1 MTVAAI
7 ILAAGASRRLGH
19 PKQLV
24 EYHGETLLEHALR
37 AAREAGAAPV
47 LAVLGARFA
56 AICASVPFSDA
67 IPVLNDQWE
76 HGMSTS
82 IRAGL
87 DELEVRAP
95 QASGTIVMSCDQPR
109 LTAQH
114 LRALLDAY
122 STQKAPSIV
131 ASSYAGTQGIPA
143 IFPRTLFPR
152 LHALRGDKG
161 ARSLIVRSHCS
172 VISVPFEGGELD
184 IDSPED
190 LQQLG

>member
-7 ILAAGASRRLGH
+7 ILAAGASSRLGH

-37 AAREAGAAPV
+37 AAKDAGAAPV

-82 IRAGL
+82 IHAGL
-87 DELEVRAP
+87 YELDVRAP
-95 QASGTIVMSCDQPR
+95 QASGALVMSCDQPR

-122 STQKAPSIV
+122 STQKVPSIV
-131 ASSYAGTQGIPA
+131 ASSYAGTHGIPA
-143 IFPRTLFPR
+143 IFPRSLFSR

-161 ARSLIVRSHCS
+161 ARPLIANPHCP
-172 VISVPFEGGELD
+172 VISVPFVGGELD
-184 IDSPED
+184 IDLPED
-190 LQQLG
+190 LEKLD